1 MSPPPLTHVA
11 RFAAPLIS
19 MGLALCLACC
29 TPGGVSGGAP
39 EGAPLG
45 IVVLPGDVTLTME
58 QGKTTQQAYRA
69 YGYFDAAPPDGG
81 HAAAPPGG
89 VEITD
94 KVTWAVANPSMGR
107 FSGSTL
113 RTEVSSG
120 GKVSSASQGGITEVI
135 ATYKE
140 VTGRARL
147 RVVYRLSVLSPKAPA
162 DSASRFGGGA
172 VPKRAPKIVYPTS
185 GVLLP
190 PNLHQLE
197 IHWDK
202 GSGND
207 LFLVKIVSPLMELK
221 LYTTWNTYNLTGPL
235 WRTVANTNRDGQV
248 TVQVQG
254 TSKAKPGGKGISKN
268 VTIKFGKQ
276 DLKGGLYFWVVEEGG
291 SILRYDFDKPT
302 AKAEPYY
309 TAKNEQQCV
318 GCHVIS
324 RSGNTMAF
332 VRKGGDGQAAI
343 IDVKSSKPII
353 DSKYKA
359 NFQTFS
365 PDGKEVIVSFNGK
378 LTRREVAT
386 GKVLEQ
392 VPTQKQRASHPDWS
406 PNGTTLAFA
415 FTDLQSFVSDVR
427 FKNGSIA
434 VITRSGGKWSAPKT
448 LVQCGGGTNCYYPSF
463 SPLGDWI
470 LYNRSTGDTYS
481 DEDANVYV
489 VKSTGG
495 TPIALGRVNGHLVS
509 NSWPRWSPF
518 IQQYKGGTI
527 FWLTFSS
534 VRDYGLKLKNSV
546 IKEYEAKAPQIWMTA
561 FDLKVAKSGK
571 DPTSPPFWLP
581 FQGSTH
587 NHLAQ
592 WTEKIIS
599 IK

>member
-1 MSPPPLTHVA
+1 MPSLPWPGSWKLWV
-11 RFAAPLIS
+11 
-19 MGLALCLACC
+19 CLAPVVVVLSVAGCQ
-29 TPGGVSGGAP
+29 PDGVSGDVP
-39 EGAPLG
+39 DSAPLG
-45 IVVLPGDVTLTME
+45 IVVTPGDVTLTMD
-58 QGKTTQQAYRA
+58 QGKPAQQAYRA

-81 HAAAPPGG
+81 QATPPPGG

-94 KVTWAVANPSMGR
+94 RVTWSVANPSMGQ

-113 RTEVSSG
+113 RTEVSIG
-120 GKVSSASQGGITEVI
+120 GKTSPASQGGITEI
-135 ATYKE
+135 KATYKE
-140 VTGRARL
+140 VTGRGSL
-147 RVVYRLSVLSPKAPA
+147 RVVYRQSVLSPKAPA
-162 DSASRFGGGA
+162 NSASRFGGPVSPG
-172 VPKRAPKIVYPTS
+172 RTPKIVYPHH

-197 IHWDK
+197 LQWDK

-207 LFLVKIVSPLMELK
+207 LFLVKLQSPLMELK
-221 LYTTWNTYNLTGPL
+221 LYTTWNTYNLTGDL
-235 WRTVANTNRDGQV
+235 FRAVAGTNREGQV

-254 TSKAKPGGKGISKN
+254 TSATKPGGKGISKN
-268 VTIKFGKQ
+268 ITVKFAKL
-276 DLKGGLYFWVVEEGG
+276 DVKGGLYFWVVAAGG

-324 RSGNTMAF
+324 RAGTTMAF
-332 VRKGGDGQAAI
+332 VRKGLDGQAAI
-343 IDVKSSKPII
+343 LDVKSSKPII

-365 PDGKEVIVSFNGK
+365 PDGKEVIVSKTGL

-386 GKVLEQ
+386 GKVLEN
-392 VPTQKQRASHPDWS
+392 VHTKKQRSSHPDWS
-406 PNGTTLAFA
+406 PKGTMLAFA
-415 FTDLQSFVSDVR
+415 FTDVESYTNDVH
-427 FKNGSIA
+427 FKNASIG
-434 VITRSGGKWSAPKT
+434 VLTRAGGKWSEPRT
-448 LVQCGGGTNCYYPSF
+448 LVQCGKGINCYYPTF
-463 SPLGDWI
+463 SPLGDWV

-481 DEDANVYV
+481 DEDANVYM

-495 TPIALGRVNGHLVS
+495 TPMALGRINGHKLS

-518 IQQYKGGTI
+518 IQQYNSGTI

-534 VRDYGLKLKNSV
+534 VRDYGFKLKNSGV
-546 IKEYEAKAPQIWMTA
+546 KEYKLKAPQIWMAA
-561 FDLKVAKSGK
+561 FDLKAAQAGK
-571 DPTSPPFWLP
+571 DPTFPPFWLP
-581 FQGSTH
+581 FQGNTH